1 MDTASATSLQTLVY
15 RSKATRPLS
24 AADLERIL
32 EVARVR
38 NSELGVTG
46 VLLFTDGRFTQYL
59 EGPAEGIDKVFG
71 YIKASS
77 LHTEIEALSSK
88 QVEQRH
94 YPDWSMAYFTNG
106 TWGSAPLPADEVAGA
121 VGGNATQS

>member
-1 MDTASATSLQTLVY
+1 M
-15 RSKATRPLS
+15 
-24 AADLERIL
+24 
-32 EVARVR
+32 
-38 NSELGVTG
+38 TG

-59 EGPAEGIDKVFG
+59 EGPAEGIEKVFG

-106 TWGSAPLPADEVAGA
+106 TWGSAPLPAHELAGA
-121 VGGNATQS
+121 VDGDAPQS